1 MINRI
6 YKVFYLSI
14 FLTLFGAHADTANEL
29 LKKADFS
36 GGVILHIGSGNGEL
50 SNDLYQSENTLVYGL
65 EKSAEKVQNARAK
78 AYEEGISGKV
88 TYSQWNSEFLPF
100 AQNFIN
106 TIICEEE
113 VDDKE
118 IMRVLAT
125 YGTALIKSENKWKK
139 LSKEYPS
146 SMDDWPQY
154 FYSPTGN
161 AVSKDKMVKPPL
173 YHLQWTGG
181 PRWSRHHD
189 VMSSFSACV
198 SAGGRLFYVFDE
210 GTTFSPMLPPKWK
223 LICRDAF
230 NGTILWKV
238 DIPKWFPTMHALKSG
253 PSHLPRRIVA
263 TADKLYATLSIEGAV
278 SVLDTK
284 TGKVLDV
291 IEGSQGA
298 EEIVMEKDV
307 LYIVCDKEKNKKEL
321 SRYPYSIKKLEK
333 RPKDIIKVD
342 RHSLKTLW
350 HHKSSWNAPLSFC
363 ADARNVYYFDGASI
377 VALDKNSAEQQW
389 RSESLPVMKDM
400 ESFFGPTVV
409 AEKNRVLYTGGENY
423 KGHIGSQ
430 GKMIVLDAFAGKKL
444 WEAASPPSGYKS
456 SENLFVIRGMIWQ
469 NDNTA
474 EYGKGK
480 PSTGITTATGFERGE
495 EVLSFEPDK
504 EAYFFHHRCY
514 PAKATEDYLLLSRT
528 GIEFVD
534 LKTKEWTLHQWVRG
548 ACLYGIMPANGMV
561 YSPQSPC
568 ACYIGAKLDGFP
580 ALTAKNSEHPVWQ
593 KTADEKRLIAGET
606 KGRAFEDVED
616 KKNWPIYRHNNRRS
630 GTSSN
635 TVEAISKEE
644 WRLDLGGKLTQPV
657 LAEGKL
663 LIVQKGQYTV
673 HALDAK
679 SGKKLWH
686 FTAGGQVDSS
696 PTVYKHRCYFGSADG
711 FIYCLDLADGK
722 LIWKYQGA
730 PSKSKHM
737 YYEKLESTHP
747 LHGSVLI
754 HEDKIY
760 ALAGRSMF
768 VDGGMNFLI
777 LDAKTGKKIK
787 EVVMDD
793 KVPGTDKELQMQHE
807 VLSMPQAL
815 NDLLTCD
822 GKEIH
827 MRKQDF
833 DLEGNRLELKNGE
846 PFYARFS
853 GKAKPNEVY
862 RKKKGNPHIISG
874 TGFLDDSWWH
884 RTYWTF
890 GDNYISGHMG
900 YYVSGKEYPSGRI
913 MSFGDDGVIAWGRM
927 TQYYRWS
934 KEYEYYLFN
943 RSYENKE
950 NWGVRVPILVRS
962 MTRAKNKL
970 FIFGPEELL
979 NQKKSMNILDQASTQ
994 ETAQKQDDAYH
1005 GKSGALLLSVD
1016 PKNGQMT
1023 EGYKLHTTPVFDGMV
1038 NAYNKLYISMSDGS
1052 VICLGGEGQANQAL
1066 SGEDIAS
1073 YNAIAKVEPYVP
1085 SKKKPKKKKK

>member
-1 MINRI
+1 MNQI
-6 YKVFYLSI
+6 YKI
-14 FLTLFGAHADTANEL
+14 FCLIIFILIVRAQADTATEL
-29 LKKADFS
+29 LKKANFP
-36 GGVILHIGSGNGEL
+36 GGVILHIGSGNGKL

-65 EKSAEKVQNARAK
+65 EKSHERVRTARNK
-78 AYEEGISGKV
+78 AYEKGISGKV
-88 TYSQWNSEFLPF
+88 TYSQWDGKFLPF
-100 AQNFIN
+100 PQNFIN
-106 TIICEEE
+106 MIICEEE
-113 VDDKE
+113 IDQKE
-118 IMRVLAT
+118 IMRVLAP
-125 YGTALIKSENKWKK
+125 YGTALIRKGDSWSK
-139 LSKEYPS
+139 LYKEYPS
-146 SMDDWPQY
+146 DMDHWPQY

-210 GTTFSPMLPPKWK
+210 GTTFSPMLPTKWK

-238 DIPKWFPTMHALKSG
+238 DIPKWFPNMHQLKSG
-253 PSHLPRRIVA
+253 PSHLPRRLVA
-263 TADKLYATLSIEGAV
+263 TDDKLYVTLSIEGAV

-298 EEIVMEKDV
+298 EEIIIENDV

-321 SRYPYSIKKLEK
+321 SRYPYSITTLQK
-333 RPKDIIKVD
+333 RPKDIIKVN
-342 RHSLKTLW
+342 RESLKTLW
-350 HHKSSWNAPLSFC
+350 HHKSSWTAPLSFC
-363 ADARNVYYFDGASI
+363 VDDRNVYYFDGASI
-377 VALDKNSAEQQW
+377 VALDKNNAEKQW
-389 RSESLPVMKDM
+389 RSESLPVMKNM

-409 AEKNRVLYTGGENY
+409 AAKNRILYTGGENY

-430 GKMIVLDAFAGKKL
+430 GKMIALDAFNGKKL
-444 WEAASPPSGYKS
+444 WEADSPPSGYKS

-480 PSTGITTATGFERGE
+480 PSTGITTGTGFERGK
-495 EVLSFEPDK
+495 EVINFKPDE

-528 GIEFVD
+528 GVEFVD
-534 LKTKEWTLHQWVRG
+534 LKTKKWTLHQWVRG
-548 ACLYGIMPANGMV
+548 ACLYGIMPANGMI

-580 ALTAKNSEHPVWQ
+580 ALVAKNNEHPVWK
-593 KTADEKRLIAGET
+593 KTAETERLVLGNS
-606 KGRAFEDVED
+606 KGRSFMAVNDQN
-616 KKNWPIYRHNNRRS
+616 NWPIYRHNNRRS
-630 GTSSN
+630 GTSNN
-635 TVEAISKEE
+635 TVKSISKEQ
-644 WRLDLGGKLTQPV
+644 WRIELGSALTQPV
-657 LAEGKL
+657 VAEDKVL
-663 LIVQKGQYTV
+663 VAQKHQHTL
-673 HALDAK
+673 HALDSK
-679 SGKKLWH
+679 TGKKIWH
-686 FTAGGQVDSS
+686 FVAGGQIDSS
-696 PTVYKHRCYFGSADG
+696 PTIYKKRCYFGSADG
-711 FIYCLDLADGK
+711 YIYCLDSANGE

-730 PSKSKHM
+730 PSKSTHM
-737 YYEKLESTHP
+737 HYERLESTHP

-754 HEDKIY
+754 HDDKVY
-760 ALAGRSMF
+760 AVAGRSMF

-777 LDAKTGKKIK
+777 LDAKTGKKIR
-787 EVVMDD
+787 EILMDD
-793 KVPGTDKELQMQHE
+793 KVPGTDKELQLQHE

-833 DLEGNRLELKNGE
+833 DLEGNRLELKNDDA
-846 PFYARFS
+846 FYAKKS
-853 GKAKPNEVY
+853 GLHYPFKVY
-862 RKKKGNPHIISG
+862 KTKKGNPHIISG

-890 GDNYISGHMG
+890 GENYTSGHNG
-900 YYVSGKEYPSGRI
+900 YWQAGKKAPSGRI
-913 MSFGDDGVIAWGRM
+913 ISFGDDGVTAWGRM
-927 TQYYRWS
+927 TEYYRWS

-950 NWGVRVPILVRS
+950 NWGVKVPILVRS
-962 MTRAKNKL
+962 MTRSKNKL
-970 FIFGPEELL
+970 FILGPEELL
-979 NQKKSMNILDQASTQ
+979 NQKKSLKNLDQISTQ
-994 ETAQKQDDAYH
+994 ETARKQDDAYH
-1005 GKSGALLLSVD
+1005 GKSGALLLTVD
-1016 PKNGQMT
+1016 PKNGKMT

-1052 VICLGGEGQANQAL
+1052 VLCLGEEGKANQAL
-1066 SGEDIAS
+1066 SSKTISS
-1073 YNAIAKVEPYVP
+1073 YNANSKIAPPGNKR
-1085 SKKKPKKKKK
+1085 SRKKKK